1 MTTTDLYPYL
11 IIIGSSILAA
21 TGWLLHQYR
30 MHLQRTRE
38 LIQLNEDLA
47 YDLPDFLR
55 ECWPI
60 LKKAGFLGLS
70 WQLEWFGTKVT
81 ETHGIRTGQMLEKK
95 FEVQEINLLVHMYR
109 QKKGWNSVT
118 PLNEQQ
124 YFINAQADSFFLLIR
139 MNLWIKLGTVQRAF
153 DQTAKMTVFLK
164 HDVKNMVQLL
174 SLSADQLQAVQPG
187 QEQKLLT
194 SLRTAIPAVRDR
206 AEHMLRA
213 LNDKPTKINQPDL
226 MQGGLALE
234 KILQQTADLYDLP
247 VTISG
252 AAVVG
257 MDKDQLLTIVDN
269 LLGNYSTQ
277 ARKKEKLRPEL
288 RIAIEPTDNKV
299 VTSIEDINGGPF
311 PWPERLFEP
320 FWSEHGSGR
329 GIGLYQARQL
339 ANAAGGDLSA
349 IAASDSPLRFILTLP
364 LNL

>member
-1 MTTTDLYPYL
+1 VTTTDLYPYL

-30 MHLQRTRE
+30 MQLQRTRE

-55 ECWPI
+55 RCWPI
-60 LKKAGFLGLS
+60 LKKAGFLGFS
-70 WQLEWFGTKVT
+70 WQLEWFGTHVT
-81 ETHGIRTGQMLEKK
+81 ETHGLQIGQRLEKK
-95 FEVQEINLLVHMYR
+95 FEIQEINLLVNMYR
-109 QKKGWNSVT
+109 PKKDW
-118 PLNEQQ
+118 EQR
-124 YFINAQADSFFLLIR
+124 YFSNAQADSFFLLIR

-174 SLSADQLQAVQPG
+174 SLSADQLQATQPG
-187 QEQKLLT
+187 QEPKLLA

-213 LNDKPTKINQPDL
+213 LNDKPAKMATQAEL
-226 MQGGLALE
+226 MQVPSLVLE
-234 KILQQTADLYDLP
+234 NILQQTASLYDLP
-247 VTISG
+247 VTITGQARLS
-252 AAVVG
+252 

-277 ARKKEKLRPEL
+277 ARTNTRTRPEL
-288 RIAIEPTDNKV
+288 AISVEVHDGKV
-299 VTSIEDINGGPF
+299 VTDIEDINGTPF
-311 PWPERLFEP
+311 QWPERLFEP

-329 GIGLYQARQL
+329 GIGLYQARQQ

-349 IAASDSPLRFILTLP
+349 IASPDKPLRFILTLP
-364 LNL
+364 VNL

>member
-21 TGWLLHQYR
+21 TGWLLYQYR
-30 MHLQRTRE
+30 MQLQRTRE

-60 LKKAGFLGLS
+60 LKKAGFLGFA

-81 ETHGIRTGQMLEKK
+81 ETHGLQTGQMLEKK
-95 FEVQEINLLVHMYR
+95 FEVQEISLLVQMYR
-109 QKKGWNSVT
+109 HKKGW
-118 PLNEQQ
+118 EQR
-124 YFINAQADSFFLLIR
+124 YFSNAQADSLFLLIR

-174 SLSADQLQAVQPG
+174 SLSADQLQATQPG
-187 QEQKLLT
+187 QEEKLLN

-213 LNDKPTKINQPDL
+213 LNDKPTKMNQPNL
-226 MQGGLALE
+226 MQLPKLALE
-234 KILQQTADLYDLP
+234 KILQQTASLYDLP
-247 VTISG
+247 VTILG
-252 AAVVG
+252 EALVG

-277 ARKKEKLRPEL
+277 ARKKDKLRTEL
-288 RIAIEPTDNKV
+288 RIVIEVQDEKV
-299 VTSIEDINGGPF
+299 ATSIEDIHGAPF

-329 GIGLYQARQL
+329 GIGLYQARQQ
-339 ANAAGGDLSA
+339 ANAAGGDLAA
-349 IAASDSPLRFILTLP
+349 IAAPDSPLRFILTLP
-364 LNL
+364 ANL

>member
-1 MTTTDLYPYL
+1 VTTTDLYPYL

-30 MHLQRTRE
+30 KQLQHTRA

-70 WQLEWFGTKVT
+70 WQLEWFGTRVT
-81 ETHGIRTGQMLEKK
+81 ETHGVQAGEKVEKK

-109 QKKGWNSVT
+109 PKRGW
-118 PLNEQQ
+118 EQR
-124 YFINAQADSFFLLIR
+124 YFSNAQADSFFLLIR

-174 SLSADQLQAVQPG
+174 SLSAEQLQTTQPG
-187 QEQKLLT
+187 QEQRLLG

-213 LNDKPTKINQPDL
+213 LSDKPTKTKQPDL
-226 MQGGLALE
+226 MQIASLSLE
-234 KILQQTADLYDLP
+234 KILQQTASLYDLP
-247 VTISG
+247 VIISG
-252 AAVVG
+252 TANVA

-277 ARKKEKLRPEL
+277 ARKKGKLRPEL
-288 RIAIEPTDNKV
+288 SIAIEVVEGKV
-299 VTSIEDINGGPF
+299 VTSIEDIHGGPF

-329 GIGLYQARQL
+329 GIGLYQARQQ

-349 IAASDSPLRFILTLP
+349 IAAPDKPLRFILTLP
-364 LNL
+364 VNL

>member
-1 MTTTDLYPYL
+1 VTITELYPYL
-11 IIIGSSILAA
+11 IIIGSTIFAA

-30 MHLQRTRE
+30 MQLQRTRE

-55 ECWPI
+55 KCWPI
-60 LKKAGFLGLS
+60 LKKAGFLGFS
-70 WQLEWFGTKVT
+70 WELEWFGTRVT
-81 ETHGIRTGQMLEKK
+81 EIHGLRIGQKLEKK
-95 FEVQEINLLVHMYR
+95 FEVQEISLLVHMYR
-109 QKKGWNSVT
+109 PKKDW
-118 PLNEQQ
+118 EQR
-124 YFINAQADSFFLLIR
+124 YFSNAQADSFFLLIR

-174 SLSADQLQAVQPG
+174 SLSADQLQSTQVG
-187 QEQKLLT
+187 QEQKLLA
-194 SLRTAIPAVRDR
+194 SLRAAIPAVRDR

-213 LNDKPTKINQPDL
+213 LNEKPAKMNQPDL
-226 MQGGLALE
+226 MAPGLALE

-247 VTISG
+247 VKITG
-252 AAVVG
+252 AAVVA

-277 ARKKEKLRPEL
+277 VRKKDKALLEL
-288 RIAIEPTDNKV
+288 AMTIEMQADKV
-299 VTSIEDINGGPF
+299 ITSIEDIHGAPF

-329 GIGLYQARQL
+329 GIGLYQARQQ
-339 ANAAGGDLSA
+339 ANAAGGDLTA
-349 IAASDSPLRFILTLP
+349 IAAPDRPLRFILTLP
-364 LNL
+364 ANL